1 MGLKPP
7 EGAVGVSA
15 ALPAAS
21 PGRSLSCSRRN
32 RLRDCKPGRRLW
44 QLDCAGRPGTAMQP
58 LEVGLVPAP
67 AREPRLTRWL
77 RRGSGILAHLVAL
90 GFTIFLTALS
100 RPGTSLF
107 SWHPVF
113 MALAFCLFMAEAILL
128 FSPEHS
134 VFLFCSR
141 KAWIWLHWA
150 GQTLAILCAALGLG
164 FIISSKMRSELPH
177 LVSWHSWLGALTLL
191 ATGGQALCGLCLL
204 CPRAARVSRVARL
217 KLYHLTCG
225 LVVYLMATV
234 TVILGMYSV
243 WFQAQIRDAAWYLC
257 LALSLYPALVIMHQI
272 SSSYLPRKKMDM

>member
-1 MGLKPP
+1 M
-7 EGAVGVSA
+7 E
-15 ALPAAS
+15 
-21 PGRSLSCSRRN
+21 
-32 RLRDCKPGRRLW
+32 
-44 QLDCAGRPGTAMQP
+44 P

-67 AREPRLTRWL
+67 PREARLTRWL

-90 GFTIFLTALS
+90 GFTIFLTVLS

-113 MALAFCLFMAEAILL
+113 MALAVSLGFFLQFCLCMAEAILL

-134 VFLFCSR
+134 LFFCSR
-141 KAWIWLHWA
+141 KVRIRLHWV
-150 GQTLAILCAALGLG
+150 GQSLAILCAALGLG
-164 FIISSKMRSELPH
+164 FIVSSRTRSELPH
-177 LVSWHSWLGALTLL
+177 LVSWHSWVGALTLL

-234 TVILGMYSV
+234 TVLLGMHSV
-243 WFQAQIRDAAWYLC
+243 WFQAQIKGAAWYLC
-257 LALSLYPALVIMHQI
+257 LALPLYPALVIMHQI
-272 SSSYLPRKKMDM
+272 SSSYLPRKKMEM

>member
-1 MGLKPP
+1 
-7 EGAVGVSA
+7 
-15 ALPAAS
+15 
-21 PGRSLSCSRRN
+21 
-32 RLRDCKPGRRLW
+32 
-44 QLDCAGRPGTAMQP
+44 MQP

-150 GQTLAILCAALGLG
+150 GQTLAIFCAALGLG
-164 FIISSKMRSELPH
+164 FIISSKIRSELPH